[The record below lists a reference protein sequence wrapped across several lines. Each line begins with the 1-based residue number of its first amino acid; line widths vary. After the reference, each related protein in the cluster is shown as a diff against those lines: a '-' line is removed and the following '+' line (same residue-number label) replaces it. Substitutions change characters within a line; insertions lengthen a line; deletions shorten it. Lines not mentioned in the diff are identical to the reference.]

1 MSASKN
7 LVILIGNVGQDPEI
21 RYTQQG
27 AAVANLSLATSENWK
42 DQSGEKQERTEWHKL
57 VAWREKAELINQ
69 YVHKGD
75 KIYIEGSLQTRSWED
90 KEGNK
95 HYTTEI
101 VVRNIEFLGSRQ
113 QGGDAPEEEHAGAA
127 AGGSSSADLDD
138 GLPF

>member
-42 DQSGEKQERTEWHKL
+42 DQSGERQERTEWHKL

-75 KIYIEGSLQTRSWED
+75 MIYIEGSLQTRSWED

-95 HYTTEI
+95 RYTTEI
-101 VVRNIEFLGSRQ
+101 VVRNIEFLGSRRQ
-113 QGGDAPEEEHAGAA
+113 DGDAPEEEHAGAA